1 MNSICFALSAV
12 DNRTERIYLFLSLFH
27 CLSSLS
33 HNTRC
38 YRHIRV
44 LKCVRFH
51 CLFALAE
58 LLRPLCIVRLRSLSS
73 ISACVYA
80 MCISLRNRFIVV
92 IVRYH
97 NSVCFTVAQAD
108 AAHLSTSFIHLER
121 RLVTVL

>member
-1 MNSICFALSAV
+1 MNSISFALSAV
-12 DNRTERIYLFLSLFH
+12 DNRTERIYLYLSLFH

-33 HNTRC
+33 YQIRC
-38 YRHIRV
+38 DHHIRV
-44 LKCVRFH
+44 SK
-51 CLFALAE
+51 LFVFTVSLVE

-73 ISACVYA
+73 ISACMYA
-80 MCISLRNRFIVV
+80 MCISLRKRFIVV